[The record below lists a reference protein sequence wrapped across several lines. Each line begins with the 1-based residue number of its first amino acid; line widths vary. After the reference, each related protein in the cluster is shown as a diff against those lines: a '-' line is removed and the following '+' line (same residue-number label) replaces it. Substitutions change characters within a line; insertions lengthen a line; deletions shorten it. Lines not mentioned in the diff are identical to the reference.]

1 MLTCVPLQPAAPSAV
16 RPLNRK
22 GSNLFTWLETSFG
35 PARELNGSDEGF
47 VRKSPLG
54 TLSAVR
60 TELLKSDPS
69 LNQSLISSGTSISQL
84 FDQDKWERHRHI
96 NRYWR
101 NLTQMLGS
109 TVFARVLLP
118 VLALTAHAAL
128 VALLGLSAPAI
139 MFPVQLLGTAVGL
152 LLVFRT
158 NQSYARFSEG
168 RQAWGQLVATSRDV
182 ARLASCYMRRE
193 TRAKVCALLVVHALL
208 LKAHLRQGRTREN
221 ADDPTAYKDR
231 PEEAVR
237 RTLKEALDETEADR
251 LADKLLS
258 ASNKPY
264 ACALEISRSLRQS
277 EIGKDVPSEVR
288 WCVLLHADALGRVC
302 GVCERLLSTPI
313 PLSYTR
319 HTGRALLL
327 WLLAANH
334 AMASSLG
341 LLTPVLTFVLAFTL
355 VGIDE
360 IGMQLEE
367 PFGVLPLQPLCE
379 VIADDISFA
388 EQWAA
393 DVDTEEDRAPSHSDQ
408 QADLA
413 RGEAPADVAHVVE

>member
-168 RQAWGQLVATSRDV
+168 RTLCPRTATGSSVRSER
-182 ARLASCYMRRE
+182 RL
-193 TRAKVCALLVVHALL
+193 
-208 LKAHLRQGRTREN
+208 
-221 ADDPTAYKDR
+221 
-231 PEEAVR
+231 
-237 RTLKEALDETEADR
+237 
-251 LADKLLS
+251 
-258 ASNKPY
+258 
-264 ACALEISRSLRQS
+264 
-277 EIGKDVPSEVR
+277 
-288 WCVLLHADALGRVC
+288 
-302 GVCERLLSTPI
+302 
-313 PLSYTR
+313 
-319 HTGRALLL
+319 
-327 WLLAANH
+327 
-334 AMASSLG
+334 
-341 LLTPVLTFVLAFTL
+341 
-355 VGIDE
+355 
-360 IGMQLEE
+360 
-367 PFGVLPLQPLCE
+367 
-379 VIADDISFA
+379 
-388 EQWAA
+388 
-393 DVDTEEDRAPSHSDQ
+393 
-408 QADLA
+408 
-413 RGEAPADVAHVVE
+413 